1 LKHSDE
7 WWTSSAPAH
16 SVGRNVQIPAFVNL
30 YACEIG
36 DETRR
41 LGYTPDAFPIAGNL
55 DEEFLSLPML
65 PELTKS
71 KSKYAA
77 RCVGEVVGAGA
88 MV

>member
-1 LKHSDE
+1 
-7 WWTSSAPAH
+7 
-16 SVGRNVQIPAFVNL
+16 VNL
-30 YACEIG
+30 HGCEIG
-36 DETRR
+36 DETRS
-41 LGYTPDAFPIAGNL
+41 LGYTPGAFPIAGNL

>member
-1 LKHSDE
+1 
-7 WWTSSAPAH
+7 
-16 SVGRNVQIPAFVNL
+16 VNL

-41 LGYTPDAFPIAGNL
+41 LGYTPDAFPIANL

-65 PELTKS
+65 PDLTKS

-77 RCVGEVVGAGA
+77 PCVSEVVGAGA

>member
-1 LKHSDE
+1 MSGG
-7 WWTSSAPAH
+7 PAH

-30 YACEIG
+30 YGCEIG

-41 LGYTPDAFPIAGNL
+41 LGYTPDAFPIANL

>member
-1 LKHSDE
+1 MSSEPAPHQLIASDV
-7 WWTSSAPAH
+7 TP
-16 SVGRNVQIPAFVNL
+16 GRNVQIPAFVNL
-30 YACEIG
+30 HGCEI
-36 DETRR
+36 
-41 LGYTPDAFPIAGNL
+41 FPIAGNL